1 MGSLI
6 LSSLPT
12 FAQQAGAPAAK
23 PGVANPAAK
32 AAAAKP
38 QIPWVE
44 ELKFA
49 PPKGAT
55 SDELVEFLAEMIAYE
70 PSTQAMAAEYQKV
83 AAKVMNDVARAV
95 LKSEKDRTS
104 DNYRFAAKY
113 MLAVEAMQVHL
124 IKPDR
129 QQQLQSIIAS
139 MLRNPE
145 LDSDDLDIAVTF
157 AEGLEMGG
165 KPKEAIVAY
174 NTFSKVLATSKD
186 SMALELS
193 KLMAGA
199 ARRLDLVGNP
209 IQVVGTTVE
218 GKPFDFRAYRGKVVL
233 VDFWATWCGP
243 CMKELPNVRKAYQ
256 AYHEKGFEVIGIS
269 MDENRPQ
276 LDEYL
281 NKNPMPWVTLHEGN
295 GTVNP
300 TAIHY
305 GISAL
310 PSSLLV
316 DQNGRVVST
325 DARGKDLEL
334 LLKKLLGP
342 AQ

>member
-1 MGSLI
+1 
-6 LSSLPT
+6 
-12 FAQQAGAPAAK
+12 
-23 PGVANPAAK
+23 
-32 AAAAKP
+32 
-38 QIPWVE
+38 
-44 ELKFA
+44 
-49 PPKGAT
+49 
-55 SDELVEFLAEMIAYE
+55 
-70 PSTQAMAAEYQKV
+70 
-83 AAKVMNDVARAV
+83 
-95 LKSEKDRTS
+95 
-104 DNYRFAAKY
+104 
-113 MLAVEAMQVHL
+113 
-124 IKPDR
+124 
-129 QQQLQSIIAS
+129 
-139 MLRNPE
+139 
-145 LDSDDLDIAVTF
+145 
-157 AEGLEMGG
+157 
-165 KPKEAIVAY
+165 
-174 NTFSKVLATSKD
+174 
-186 SMALELS
+186 
-193 KLMAGA
+193 
-199 ARRLDLVGNP
+199 
-209 IQVVGTTVE
+209 
-218 GKPFDFRAYRGKVVL
+218 
-233 VDFWATWCGP
+233 
-243 CMKELPNVRKAYQ
+243 MKELPNVRKAYQ